1 MAEIKSI
8 ASIGIADVA
17 GMGLVAIFWFY
28 MATELDT
35 AEYGEIHYFL
45 GIAGLAY
52 AISLI
57 GTQNTL
63 IVSTAKKIKTVSTL
77 SFITFIVASISAT
90 IVILIFY
97 RFDVML
103 IIFGLII
110 GESAIG
116 YLLGKKIYKNYSKY
130 VLTQKILFVSLGVGF
145 YFLIGLEGIIYGLAL
160 SYFHYI
166 IIFYKIFSKSK
177 ISFSNLKPHSG
188 FIRDNYLYSL
198 SIGFRGHLGNL
209 IIVPLFGFAILG
221 NYALA
226 IQFILVLMMFSN
238 IIYKYLLGQESSNI
252 QHEGLKKVAIL
263 VSIGISVLGITLLP
277 LAVTSVFPKYIDS
290 IDAIRVMSLAVLPST
305 ITILYTSKLLS
316 MEKSKAVLIGK
327 VISVLTMIAGIVV
340 LGKFFDL
347 IGIAIAFVSASTI
360 EAIYLTSYSKFKS
373 VVNNE

>member
-28 MATELDT
+28 MATVLD
-35 AEYGEIHYFL
+35 AEQYGEIHYFL

-110 GESAIG
+110 SELSIG
-116 YLLGKKIYKNYSKY
+116 YLLGKKIYKDYSKY
-130 VLTQKILFVSLGVGF
+130 VLTQKILMASLGTGF
-145 YFLIGLEGIIYGLAL
+145 YFLIGVEGIIYGFAL
-160 SYFHYI
+160 SYLHYI
-166 IIFYKIFSKSK
+166 IIFYKIFSGTK
-177 ISFSNLKPHSG
+177 ISFSTLKSHSN

-198 SIGFRGHLGNL
+198 SIGFRGHLGNI
-209 IIVPLFGFAILG
+209 IIVPLFGFAVLG

-226 IQFILVLMMFSN
+226 LQFIVVLMMFSN
-238 IIYKYLLGQESSNI
+238 IIYKYLLGQEASNI

-277 LAVTSVFPKYIDS
+277 LAITSVFPKYVDS
-290 IDAIRVMSLAVLPST
+290 IDAIRVMSLAILPST

-316 MEKSKAVLIGK
+316 LEKSKGVLIGK
-327 VISVLTMIAGIVV
+327 VISVITMIVGIVT
-340 LGKFFDL
+340 LGKFLDL
-347 IGIAIAFVSASTI
+347 TGIAIAFVSASAI
-360 EAIYLTSYSKFKS
+360 EAVYLMYYSKINSEEKYD
-373 VVNNE
+373 

>member
-110 GESAIG
+110 SELSIG
-116 YLLGKKIYKNYSKY
+116 YLLGKKIYKDYSKY
-130 VLTQKILFVSLGVGF
+130 VLTQKILMVTLGSGF
-145 YFLIGLEGIIYGLAL
+145 YFLLGIEGILYGLAL

-166 IIFYKIFSKSK
+166 IVFYKIFSKSK

-209 IIVPLFGFAILG
+209 IIVPLFGFAVLG
-221 NYALA
+221 NYALSL
-226 IQFILVLMMFSN
+226 QFIVVLMMFSN
-238 IIYKYLLGQESSNI
+238 IIYKYLLGQEASNI

-290 IDAIRVMSLAVLPST
+290 IDAIRIMSLAILPST

>member
-1 MAEIKSI
+1 LAEIKSI

-110 GESAIG
+110 SELSIG
-116 YLLGKKIYKNYSKY
+116 YLLGKKIYKDYSKY
-130 VLTQKILFVSLGVGF
+130 VLTQKILMVTLGSGF
-145 YFLIGLEGIIYGLAL
+145 YFLLGIEGILYGLAL

-166 IIFYKIFSKSK
+166 IVFYKIFSKSK

-209 IIVPLFGFAILG
+209 MIVPLFGFAVLG
-221 NYALA
+221 NYALS
-226 IQFILVLMMFSN
+226 IQFIAVLMMFSN

-252 QHEGLKKVAIL
+252 QHEGLKKVTIL
-263 VSIGISVLGITLLP
+263 VSIVISVLGITLLP

-290 IDAIRVMSLAVLPST
+290 IDAIRIMSLAILPST

>member
-8 ASIGIADVA
+8 ASVGIADVA
-17 GMGLVAIFWFY
+17 GVGLVAIFWFY
-28 MATELDT
+28 MATVLD
-35 AEYGEIHYFL
+35 AEQYGEIHYFL
-45 GIAGLAY
+45 GIAGIAY

-63 IVSTAKKIKTVSTL
+63 IVSVAKKFKTVSTL
-77 SFITFIVASISAT
+77 SFLTLIVTSVSAAV
-90 IVILIFY
+90 VILIFY

-130 VLTQKILFVSLGVGF
+130 VLTQKILMVTLGSGF
-145 YFLIGLEGIIYGLAL
+145 YFLLGIEGILYGLAL

-166 IIFYKIFSKSK
+166 IVFYKIFSKSK

-209 IIVPLFGFAILG
+209 IIVPLFGFAVLG
-221 NYALA
+221 NYALSL
-226 IQFILVLMMFSN
+226 QFIVVLMMFSN
-238 IIYKYLLGQESSNI
+238 IIYKYLLGQEASNI

-290 IDAIRVMSLAVLPST
+290 IDAIRIMSLAILPST

>member
-1 MAEIKSI
+1 M
-8 ASIGIADVA
+8 GIADVA
-17 GMGLVAIFWFY
+17 GVGLVAIFWFY
-28 MATELDT
+28 MATMLDT
-35 AEYGEIHYFL
+35 EQYGEIHYFL

-63 IVSTAKKIKTVSTL
+63 IVSVAKKFKTVSTI
-77 SFITFIVASISAT
+77 SFITLIVTSVSSAV
-90 IVILIFY
+90 VILIFY

-110 GESAIG
+110 SELSIG
-116 YLLGKKIYKNYSKY
+116 YLLGKKIYKDYSKY
-130 VLTQKILFVSLGVGF
+130 VLTQKILMVTLGSGF
-145 YFLIGLEGIIYGLAL
+145 YFLLGIEGILYGLAL

-166 IIFYKIFSKSK
+166 IVFYKIFSKSK

-209 IIVPLFGFAILG
+209 IIVPLFGFAVLG
-221 NYALA
+221 NYALSL
-226 IQFILVLMMFSN
+226 QFIVVLMMFSN
-238 IIYKYLLGQESSNI
+238 IIYKYLLGQEASNI

-290 IDAIRVMSLAVLPST
+290 IDAIRIMSLAILPST

>member
-110 GESAIG
+110 SELSIG
-116 YLLGKKIYKNYSKY
+116 YLLGKKIYKDYSKY
-130 VLTQKILFVSLGVGF
+130 VLTQKILMVTLGSGF
-145 YFLIGLEGIIYGLAL
+145 YFLLGIEGILYGLAL

-166 IIFYKIFSKSK
+166 IVFYKIFSKSK

-209 IIVPLFGFAILG
+209 MIVPLFGFAVLG
-221 NYALA
+221 NYALS
-226 IQFILVLMMFSN
+226 IQFIAVLMMFSN

-252 QHEGLKKVAIL
+252 QHEGLKKVTIL
-263 VSIGISVLGITLLP
+263 VSIVISVLGITLLP
-277 LAVTSVFPKYIDS
+277 LAITSIFPKYIDS
-290 IDAIRVMSLAVLPST
+290 IDAIRIMSLAVLPST

-316 MEKSKAVLIGK
+316 LEKSKGVLIGK
-327 VISVLTMIAGIVV
+327 VISVIIMIVGIVI
-340 LGKFFDL
+340 LGKFLDL
-347 IGIAIAFVSASTI
+347 TGIAIAFVSASAI
-360 EAIYLTSYSKFKS
+360 EAIYLMYYSKIRNK
-373 VVNNE
+373 EKI

>member
-45 GIAGLAY
+45 GIAGIAY

-63 IVSTAKKIKTVSTL
+63 IVSVAKKFKTVSTL
-77 SFITFIVASISAT
+77 SFLTLIVTSVSAAV
-90 IVILIFY
+90 VILIFY

-130 VLTQKILFVSLGVGF
+130 VLTQKILLVSLGAGF

-209 IIVPLFGFAILG
+209 IIVPLFGFAVLG
-221 NYALA
+221 NYALSL
-226 IQFILVLMMFSN
+226 QFIVVLMMFSN
-238 IIYKYLLGQESSNI
+238 IIYKYLLGQEASNI

-290 IDAIRVMSLAVLPST
+290 IDAIRIMSLAILPST

-327 VISVLTMIAGIVV
+327 TIQVLTMIAGIVV

-347 IGIAIAFVSASTI
+347 TGIAIAFVSATII
-360 EAIYLTSYSKFKS
+360 EALYLISYSKFKS

>member
-110 GESAIG
+110 SELSIG
-116 YLLGKKIYKNYSKY
+116 YLLGKKIYKDYSKY
-130 VLTQKILFVSLGVGF
+130 VLTQKILMVTLGSGF
-145 YFLIGLEGIIYGLAL
+145 YFLLGIEGILYGLAL

-209 IIVPLFGFAILG
+209 IIVPLFGFAVLG
-221 NYALA
+221 NYALSL
-226 IQFILVLMMFSN
+226 QFIVVLMMFSN
-238 IIYKYLLGQESSNI
+238 IIYKYLLGQEASNI

-263 VSIGISVLGITLLP
+263 VSIGISFLGITLLP

-290 IDAIRVMSLAVLPST
+290 IDAIRVMSLTILPST
-305 ITILYTSKLLS
+305 IAILYTSKLLS

-327 VISVLTMIAGIVV
+327 AIQVLTMIAGIVV

-347 IGIAIAFVSASTI
+347 MGIAIAFVSATI
-360 EAIYLTSYSKFKS
+360 IEVIYLISYSKFKS

>member
-110 GESAIG
+110 SELSIG

-130 VLTQKILFVSLGVGF
+130 VLTQKILLVSLGTGF

-209 IIVPLFGFAILG
+209 IIVPLFGFAVLG
-221 NYALA
+221 NYALSL
-226 IQFILVLMMFSN
+226 QFIVVLMMFSN
-238 IIYKYLLGQESSNI
+238 IIYKYLLGQEASNI

-290 IDAIRVMSLAVLPST
+290 IDAIRIMSLAILPST

>member
-8 ASIGIADVA
+8 ASVGIADVA
-17 GMGLVAIFWFY
+17 GMGLVAVFWFY
-28 MATELDT
+28 MATVLDT
-35 AEYGEIHYFL
+35 AQYGEIHYFL

-63 IVSTAKKIKTVSTL
+63 IVSVAKKFKTVSTL
-77 SFITFIVASISAT
+77 SFITLIVASVSAAL
-90 IVILIFY
+90 VVLIFY

-110 GESAIG
+110 SELSIG
-116 YLLGKKIYKNYSKY
+116 YLLGKKIYKDYSKY
-130 VLTQKILFVSLGVGF
+130 VLTQKILMVTLGSGF
-145 YFLIGLEGIIYGLAL
+145 YFLLGIEGILYGLAL

-166 IIFYKIFSKSK
+166 IVFYKIFSKSK

-209 IIVPLFGFAILG
+209 IIVPLFGFAVLG
-221 NYALA
+221 NYALSL
-226 IQFILVLMMFSN
+226 QFIVVLMMFSN
-238 IIYKYLLGQESSNI
+238 IIYKYLLGQEASNI

-290 IDAIRVMSLAVLPST
+290 IDAIRVMSLTILPST
-305 ITILYTSKLLS
+305 IAILYTSKLLS

-327 VISVLTMIAGIVV
+327 AIQVLTMIAGIVV

-347 IGIAIAFVSASTI
+347 MGIAIAFVSATI
-360 EAIYLTSYSKFKS
+360 IEVIYLISYSKFKS

>member
-103 IIFGLII
+103 IIFGFII
-110 GESAIG
+110 SELSIG
-116 YLLGKKIYKNYSKY
+116 YLLGKKIYKDYSKY
-130 VLTQKILFVSLGVGF
+130 VLTQKILMASLGTGF
-145 YFLIGLEGIIYGLAL
+145 YFLIGVEGIIYGFAL
-160 SYFHYI
+160 SYLHYI
-166 IIFYKIFSKSK
+166 IIFYKIFSGTK
-177 ISFSNLKPHSG
+177 ISFSTLKSHSN

-198 SIGFRGHLGNL
+198 SIGFRGHLGNI
-209 IIVPLFGFAILG
+209 IIVPLFGFAVLG
-221 NYALA
+221 NYALSL
-226 IQFILVLMMFSN
+226 QFIVVLMMFSN
-238 IIYKYLLGQESSNI
+238 IIYKYLLGQEASNI

-263 VSIGISVLGITLLP
+263 VSIGISFLGITLLP

-290 IDAIRVMSLAVLPST
+290 IDAIRIMSLAILPST

-360 EAIYLTSYSKFKS
+360 EAIYLISYSKFKS

>member
-110 GESAIG
+110 SELSIG
-116 YLLGKKIYKNYSKY
+116 YLLGKKIYKDYSKY
-130 VLTQKILFVSLGVGF
+130 VLTQKILMVTLGSGF
-145 YFLIGLEGIIYGLAL
+145 YFLLGIEGILYGLAL

-209 IIVPLFGFAILG
+209 IIVPLFGFAVLG
-221 NYALA
+221 NYALSL
-226 IQFILVLMMFSN
+226 QFIVVLMMFSN
-238 IIYKYLLGQESSNI
+238 IIYKYLLGQEASNI

-290 IDAIRVMSLAVLPST
+290 IDAIRIMSLAILPST

>member
-8 ASIGIADVA
+8 ASVGIADVA
-17 GMGLVAIFWFY
+17 GMGLVAVFWFY
-28 MATELDT
+28 MATVLDT
-35 AEYGEIHYFL
+35 AQYGEIHYFL

-63 IVSTAKKIKTVSTL
+63 IVSVAKKFKTVSTL
-77 SFITFIVASISAT
+77 SFITLIVTSVSAAV
-90 IVILIFY
+90 VILIFY

-110 GESAIG
+110 SELSIG

-166 IIFYKIFSKSK
+166 IIFYKIFSSSK
-177 ISFSNLKPHSG
+177 IKFSSLKPHSG
-188 FIRDNYLYSL
+188 FIRDNYLYGL
-198 SIGFRGHLGNL
+198 VNGFKGHIGSL

-221 NYALA
+221 HYALA
-226 IQFILVLMMFSN
+226 LQFIAVLMMFSN
-238 IIYKYLLGQESSNI
+238 IIYKYLLGQEASNI
-252 QHEGLKKVAIL
+252 QHGGLKKVTIL
-263 VSIGISVLGITLLP
+263 VSIVISVLGITLLP

-290 IDAIRVMSLAVLPST
+290 IDAIRIMSLTILPST

-327 VISVLTMIAGIVV
+327 TIQVLTMIAGIVV

>member
-110 GESAIG
+110 SELSIG
-116 YLLGKKIYKNYSKY
+116 YLLGKKIYKDYSKY
-130 VLTQKILFVSLGVGF
+130 VLTQKILMVTLGSGF
-145 YFLIGLEGIIYGLAL
+145 YFLLGIEGILYGLAL

-209 IIVPLFGFAILG
+209 IIVPLLGFAVLG
-221 NYALA
+221 NYALSL
-226 IQFILVLMMFSN
+226 QFIVVLMMFSN
-238 IIYKYLLGQESSNI
+238 IIYKYLLGQEASNI

-290 IDAIRVMSLAVLPST
+290 IDAIRVMSLAILPST

-360 EAIYLTSYSKFKS
+360 EAIYLISYSKFKS

>member
-77 SFITFIVASISAT
+77 SFITLIVASVSAAV
-90 IVILIFY
+90 VILIFY

-116 YLLGKKIYKNYSKY
+116 YLLGKKIYKDYSKY
-130 VLTQKILFVSLGVGF
+130 VLTQKILMVTLGSGF
-145 YFLIGLEGIIYGLAL
+145 YFLLGIEGILYGLAL

-209 IIVPLFGFAILG
+209 IIVPLFGFAVLG
-221 NYALA
+221 NYALSL
-226 IQFILVLMMFSN
+226 QFIVVLMMFSN
-238 IIYKYLLGQESSNI
+238 IIYKYLLGQEASNI

-263 VSIGISVLGITLLP
+263 VSIGISFLGITLLP

-290 IDAIRVMSLAVLPST
+290 IDAIRIMSLAILPST

>member
-1 MAEIKSI
+1 LAEIKSI

-110 GESAIG
+110 SELSIG
-116 YLLGKKIYKNYSKY
+116 YLLGKKIYKDYSKY
-130 VLTQKILFVSLGVGF
+130 VLTQKILMVTLGSGF
-145 YFLIGLEGIIYGLAL
+145 YFLLGIEGILYGLAL

-209 IIVPLFGFAILG
+209 IIVPLFGFAVLG
-221 NYALA
+221 NYALSL
-226 IQFILVLMMFSN
+226 QFIVVLMMFSN
-238 IIYKYLLGQESSNI
+238 IIYKYLLGQEASNI

-290 IDAIRVMSLAVLPST
+290 IDAIRIMSLAILPST

>member
-1 MAEIKSI
+1 
-8 ASIGIADVA
+8 
-17 GMGLVAIFWFY
+17 
-28 MATELDT
+28 
-35 AEYGEIHYFL
+35 
-45 GIAGLAY
+45 
-52 AISLI
+52 
-57 GTQNTL
+57 
-63 IVSTAKKIKTVSTL
+63 
-77 SFITFIVASISAT
+77 
-90 IVILIFY
+90 
-97 RFDVML
+97 ML

-130 VLTQKILFVSLGVGF
+130 VLAQKILFVSLGTGF

-166 IIFYKIFSKSK
+166 IIFYKIFSRSK
-177 ISFSNLKPHSG
+177 IKFSSLKPHSG

-209 IIVPLFGFAILG
+209 MIVPLFGFAVLG
-221 NYALA
+221 NYALSL
-226 IQFILVLMMFSN
+226 QFIVVLMMFSN
-238 IIYKYLLGQESSNI
+238 IIYKYLLGQEASNI

-290 IDAIRVMSLAVLPST
+290 IDAIRVMSLTILPST
-305 ITILYTSKLLS
+305 IAILYTSKLLS

>member
-110 GESAIG
+110 SELSIG
-116 YLLGKKIYKNYSKY
+116 YLLGKKIYKDYSKY
-130 VLTQKILFVSLGVGF
+130 VLTQKILMVTLGSGF
-145 YFLIGLEGIIYGLAL
+145 YFLLGIEGILYGLAL

-166 IIFYKIFSKSK
+166 IIFYKIFSSSK
-177 ISFSNLKPHSG
+177 IKFSSLKPHSG
-188 FIRDNYLYSL
+188 FIRDNYLYGL
-198 SIGFRGHLGNL
+198 VNGFKGHIGSL

-221 NYALA
+221 HYAIAL
-226 IQFILVLMMFSN
+226 QFIAVLMMFSN

-252 QHEGLKKVAIL
+252 QHEGLKKVTIL
-263 VSIGISVLGITLLP
+263 VSIVISVLGITLLP

-290 IDAIRVMSLAVLPST
+290 IDAIRVMSLTILPST
-305 ITILYTSKLLS
+305 IAILYTSKLLS

>member
-17 GMGLVAIFWFY
+17 GVGLLAVFWFY
-28 MATELDT
+28 MATMLDT
-35 AEYGEIHYFL
+35 EQYGEIHYFL

-52 AISLI
+52 SISLI
-57 GTQNTL
+57 GTQKTL
-63 IVSTAKKIKTVSTL
+63 IVSVAKKFKTVSTL
-77 SFITFIVASISAT
+77 SFITLIVASVSAVL
-90 IVILIFY
+90 VILIFY

-103 IIFGLII
+103 IIFGFII
-110 GESAIG
+110 SELSIG
-116 YLLGKKIYKNYSKY
+116 YLLGKKIYKDYSKY
-130 VLTQKILFVSLGVGF
+130 VLTQKILMASLGTGF
-145 YFLIGLEGIIYGLAL
+145 YFLIGVEGIIYGFAL
-160 SYFHYI
+160 SYLHYI

-209 IIVPLFGFAILG
+209 IIVPLFGFAVLG
-221 NYALA
+221 NYALSL
-226 IQFILVLMMFSN
+226 QFIVVLMMFSN
-238 IIYKYLLGQESSNI
+238 IIYKYLLGQEASNI

-263 VSIGISVLGITLLP
+263 VSIGISFLGITLLP

-290 IDAIRVMSLAVLPST
+290 IDAIRIMSLAILPST

>member
-110 GESAIG
+110 SELSIG
-116 YLLGKKIYKNYSKY
+116 YLLGKKIYKDYSKY
-130 VLTQKILFVSLGVGF
+130 VLTQKILMVTLGSGF
-145 YFLIGLEGIIYGLAL
+145 YFLLGIEGILYGLAL

-166 IIFYKIFSKSK
+166 IVFYKIFSKSK

-209 IIVPLFGFAILG
+209 IIVPLFGFAVLG
-221 NYALA
+221 NYALSL
-226 IQFILVLMMFSN
+226 QFIVVLMMFSN
-238 IIYKYLLGQESSNI
+238 IIYKYLLGQEASNI

-290 IDAIRVMSLAVLPST
+290 IDAIRVMSLAILPST

>member
-110 GESAIG
+110 SELSIG
-116 YLLGKKIYKNYSKY
+116 YLLGKKIYKDYSKY
-130 VLTQKILFVSLGVGF
+130 VLTQKILMVTLGSGF
-145 YFLIGLEGIIYGLAL
+145 YFLLGIEGILYGLAL

-226 IQFILVLMMFSN
+226 LQFIVVLIMFSN
-238 IIYKYLLGQESSNI
+238 IIYKYLLGQEASNI

-263 VSIGISVLGITLLP
+263 VSIGISFLGITLLP

-290 IDAIRVMSLAVLPST
+290 IYAIRIMSLAILPST

>member
-110 GESAIG
+110 SELSIG
-116 YLLGKKIYKNYSKY
+116 YLLGKKIYKDYSKY
-130 VLTQKILFVSLGVGF
+130 VLTQKILMVTLGSGF
-145 YFLIGLEGIIYGLAL
+145 YFLLGIEGILYGLAL

-209 IIVPLFGFAILG
+209 MIVPLFGFAVLG
-221 NYALA
+221 NYALS
-226 IQFILVLMMFSN
+226 IQFIAVLMMFSN
-238 IIYKYLLGQESSNI
+238 IIYKYLLGQEASNI
-252 QHEGLKKVAIL
+252 QHEGLKKVTIL
-263 VSIGISVLGITLLP
+263 VSIVISVLGITLLP

-290 IDAIRVMSLAVLPST
+290 IDAIRVMSLTILPST
-305 ITILYTSKLLS
+305 IAILYTSKLLS

-327 VISVLTMIAGIVV
+327 AIQVLTMIAGIVV

-347 IGIAIAFVSASTI
+347 MGIAIAFVSATI
-360 EAIYLTSYSKFKS
+360 IEVIYLISYSKFKS

>member
-110 GESAIG
+110 SELSIG

-130 VLTQKILFVSLGVGF
+130 VLTQKILMVTLGSGF
-145 YFLIGLEGIIYGLAL
+145 YFLLGIEGILYGLAL

-209 IIVPLFGFAILG
+209 IIVPLFGFAVLG
-221 NYALA
+221 NYALSL
-226 IQFILVLMMFSN
+226 QFIVVLMMFSN
-238 IIYKYLLGQESSNI
+238 IIYKYLLGQEASNI

-290 IDAIRVMSLAVLPST
+290 IDAIRIMSLAILPST

>member
-17 GMGLVAIFWFY
+17 GVGLLAVFWFY
-28 MATELDT
+28 MATMLDT
-35 AEYGEIHYFL
+35 EQYGEIHYFL

-52 AISLI
+52 SISLI
-57 GTQNTL
+57 GTQKTL
-63 IVSTAKKIKTVSTL
+63 IVSVAKKFKTVSTL
-77 SFITFIVASISAT
+77 SFITLIVASVSAAL
-90 IVILIFY
+90 VILIFY

-103 IIFGLII
+103 IIFGFII
-110 GESAIG
+110 SELSIG

-130 VLTQKILFVSLGVGF
+130 VLAQKILFVTLGTGF

-166 IIFYKIFSKSK
+166 IIFYKIFSRSK
-177 ISFSNLKPHSG
+177 INFSSLKPHSG
-188 FIRDNYLYSL
+188 FIRNNYLYSL

-226 IQFILVLMMFSN
+226 IQFMAVLMMFSN
-238 IIYKYLLGQESSNI
+238 IIYKYLLGQEASNI
-252 QHEGLKKVAIL
+252 QHEGLKKVTIL
-263 VSIGISVLGITLLP
+263 VSIVISVLGITLLP

-290 IDAIRVMSLAVLPST
+290 IDAIRVMSLAILPST

-316 MEKSKAVLIGK
+316 IEKSKAVLIGK

-340 LGKFFDL
+340 LGTFFDL
-347 IGIAIAFVSASTI
+347 MGIAIAFVSATI
-360 EAIYLTSYSKFKS
+360 IEVIYLISYSKFKS